1 MLSGMDA
8 RRARHRLPLAG
19 AAVAGAAVAHAL
31 LYLVK
36 VPDTRARDAVLA
48 ATGHAYWSVAVAAA
62 IVLGLG
68 AACSIAARRF
78 RHGLDRAGGRAAPD
92 RVDRLALRLAL
103 YQSAIFVVQEGVE
116 RLAAGDAPVD
126 LVATASLLLTG
137 IAVQVLVALAVAA
150 ALAGLGRAAEAVGR
164 ALRPAPPPESGA
176 APLRW
181 PSRRARRSR
190 LLGGPAAIRA
200 PPRLQRG

>member
-1 MLSGMDA
+1 MLGRMDA
-8 RRARHRLPLAG
+8 RVRHRLPLAG
-19 AAVAGAAVAHAL
+19 AAVAGAAVAHTL

-62 IVLGLG
+62 IVLGLA
-68 AACSIAARRF
+68 AACSIAARQF
-78 RHGLDRAGGRAAPD
+78 RHGLHRAGAARD

-116 RLAAGDAPVD
+116 RLAAGGAGGD
-126 LVATASLLLTG
+126 LVATSNLLLTG

-150 ALAGLGRAAEAVGR
+150 VLAGLGRAAEAVGR
-164 ALRPAPPPESGA
+164 ALRAAAPPASGLA
-176 APLRW
+176 NARW
-181 PSRRARRSR
+181 PARRVRRSR

-200 PPRLQRG
+200 PPQPQRG

>member
-1 MLSGMDA
+1 MDA
-8 RRARHRLPLAG
+8 RRVRHRLPLAG
-19 AAVAGAAVAHAL
+19 AAVAGAAVAHTL

-62 IVLGLG
+62 IVLGL
-68 AACSIAARRF
+68 AAAGSIAARHF
-78 RHGLDRAGGRAAPD
+78 RHSLQRAGGRATPD

-116 RLAAGDAPVD
+116 RLAAGGATSD
-126 LVATASLLLTG
+126 LVATSNLLLTG

-150 ALAGLGRAAEAVGR
+150 VLTGLGRAAEAVGR
-164 ALRPAPPPESGA
+164 ALRGATPPVSGA
-176 APLRW
+176 APARW
-181 PSRRARRSR
+181 PARRVRRSR
-190 LLGGPAAIRA
+190 VLGGPAAIRA
-200 PPRLQRG
+200 PPQLQRG